1 MAVDRNL
8 TRDNWRVLE
17 FRERLKRIALRDD
30 LDVGSLC
37 TALTTDVADAARTC
51 FMKGKDEPRK
61 DWISGDSWQ
70 LIKWAQILRADLRVS
85 RANVSGMRVAVAFNA
100 WKWIATGDGTAD
112 EWVGAVRTSW
122 LMVCAQAAI
131 AQRQLEVAQAR
142 KRHSLKIDRRN
153 QWESIVGDA
162 QRAAD
167 GGNMRELYK
176 LARRLGAFKPTPVPG
191 VKRKNGTLTTDDDEG
206 LARWA
211 EHFGTLPG
219 GKQVEKVR
227 APSPTARDD
236 EQAALLCNI
245 LDLTPG
251 NVAKTLRRMPRQR
264 AVGPDEIASEIWIAG
279 GDRLAEVVAS
289 GTIPPQWKGGRL
301 ARQGKGDAADCNSHR
316 GLLIADHASKVFT
329 SLLWPPI
336 ARVCDK
342 RLPTEQ
348 CGCVRGRGTARVMH
362 TSKLFARRAAAHK
375 RPCALVF
382 ADLVKAFDRVLRAV
396 VMGDSSIDSEGS
408 SGERVRER
416 WIEAGVPAD
425 VVSSVKLNCTPE
437 FCTFCVTCMTEH
449 GSSWMVVTSL
459 RQTLEVDKAASLEP
473 SSST

>member
-1 MAVDRNL
+1 MKERTWIKRFASTDAQLHDERIITV
-8 TRDNWRVLE
+8 
-17 FRERLKRIALRDD
+17 REE
-30 LDVGSLC
+30 S
-37 TALTTDVADAARTC
+37 
-51 FMKGKDEPRK
+51 
-61 DWISGDSWQ
+61 
-70 LIKWAQILRADLRVS
+70 
-85 RANVSGMRVAVAFNA
+85 
-100 WKWIATGDGTAD
+100 
-112 EWVGAVRTSW
+112 VGAVRTSW

-142 KRHSLKIDRRN
+142 KRHSLKVDRRN
-153 QWESIVGDA
+153 QWENIASDA

-167 GGNMRELYK
+167 CGNMRELYK

-191 VKRKNGTLTTDDDEG
+191 VKRKDGTLTTDDDEG

-211 EHFGTLPG
+211 EHFATLLG

-227 APSPTARDD
+227 APSPATRNDD
-236 EQAALLCNI
+236 QAAQLCNI
-245 LDLTPG
+245 LDLTPE
-251 NVAKTLRRMPRQR
+251 NVAKTLRRNPWQR

-279 GDRLAEVVAS
+279 GDRLAALLCELSKRVVVS

-301 ARQGKGDAADCNSHR
+301 TRLYKRKGDAADCNSHR

-329 SLLWPPI
+329 SLLCPPI

-362 TSKLFARRAAAHK
+362 TSKLLARRAAAHK

-382 ADLVKAFDRVLRAV
+382 ADLVKAFDRVLGAV
-396 VMGDSSIDSEGS
+396 VMGDSSINSEGS
-408 SGERVRER
+408 SGTRVRER

-425 VVSSVKLNCTPE
+425 VVNDAIAYVPTTGGVLSEAELHPGVLHHLRDLHDGTWFQLVGGFFVETNLGSRQGCKFGAVIFNLMCCRALDDLRCALRNDGLLAVVSHGVQERRHT
-437 FCTFCVTCMTEH
+437 TC
-449 GSSWMVVTSL
+449 GL
-459 RQTLEVDKAASLEP
+459 II
-473 SSST
+473 